1 MWSGDNSPLHDKI
14 SGESMKRC
22 FTLIMILLPLI
33 CLGIT
38 RQVALDG
45 SQAYTSIQTAINDA
59 VSGDMVLVYPGRYH
73 ENIDL
78 SNKSNIILAS
88 LEYTSADTTY
98 ISTTII
104 DGSGGNSSTI
114 LCYENTNNCTIS
126 GLSITGGQGYDFYS
140 GASPYQIFG
149 GGIFIYTNNTVILR
163 NLNIYENTTSW
174 GGGVTI
180 LASNSVSLSGVNI
193 YDNSAR
199 YRGGGLAIGSGNSAT
214 PNIIFD
220 PINRCSIYN
229 NFAQWG
235 MDIDWYFINSGTA
248 AVYLKK
254 FTVPQWEKYYA
265 SYYESTYPPSPYVVF
280 DIQESY
286 LQPLDADLYVSPT
299 GDDGNDGL
307 SPATPIRT
315 PSRAMQ
321 RIASNPQQPR
331 TVHLLA
337 GEHHNLIG
345 GEYIPVAIKDYTTLQ
360 GVSEAETR
368 LYGENMLEGTG
379 VVSMGIESYGVALKG
394 LSITTSRASAIFSWG
409 VHECLIE
416 NVSIV
421 NSSVDRWLFAMGYRT
436 STFTLKNITMDN
448 NTGYLSEF
456 GLNLK
461 GLLIT
466 LDNITMTNNRTEGL
480 PAAESDRHCGG
491 FDIDIFDK
499 LVVRNSKFVNNT
511 HYSEDGTANFRV
523 SGWGMEPT
531 AKAEFDNCLFADN
544 HTYGGARDINL
555 FFLLESTLTNC
566 TFANNIGS
574 YPALILFD
582 SPSNRIVNCLF
593 SNNSAQYE
601 IKAVANTLI
610 ENCLFTRT
618 NNIYQTYNGMPLNWG
633 LNNITGTDPLFV
645 GTDPTSPTS
654 YYLCADD
661 VNGYSPAIDAGTM
674 DTSILPLGYTI
685 PAYDAFGNNRL
696 YGNGIDIGCYE
707 SQGYTGVEDDELTAI
722 DTLQLSNYPNPFNPT
737 TTIRY
742 TVPKDGDVRLCI
754 YNTRGQLV
762 TTLVNERKDKGSY
775 TIVWNGKDNNGKA
788 ASSGVYFTR
797 ILSNGKTH
805 TSKMLMVK

>member
-1 MWSGDNSPLHDKI
+1 
-14 SGESMKRC
+14 MKRC
-22 FTLIMILLPLI
+22 FTLVLILLPLI
-33 CLGIT
+33 CLSVT

-59 VSGDMVLVYPGRYH
+59 VSGDMVLVHPGRYI
-73 ENIDL
+73 ENVNL
-78 SNKSNIILAS
+78 SNKSNIVLAS
-88 LEYTSADTTY
+88 LEYTAADTSY
-98 ISTTII
+98 ISSTII
-104 DGSGGNSSTI
+104 DGSNGNSSTI
-114 LCYENTNNCTIS
+114 LCYENVLNCTIR
-126 GLSITGGQGYDFYS
+126 GFTITGGKGYDYYNGS
-140 GASPYQIFG
+140 SPTQIFG
-149 GGIFIYTNNTVILR
+149 GGIFIYLNCNVSLS
-163 NLNIYENTTSW
+163 NLNIRNNSSSI
-174 GGGVTI
+174 GGGVAV
-180 LASNSVSLSGVNI
+180 LASNTVNMSNVNI
-193 YDNSAR
+193 YDNVAK
-199 YRGGGLAIGSGNSAT
+199 YRGGGLSLGSNQTYT
-214 PNIIFD
+214 PHINFD
-220 PINRCSIYN
+220 QENRCSIYN

-235 MDIDWYFINSGTA
+235 MDINWYFINSGTID
-248 AVYLKK
+248 VYLKM

-265 SYYESTYPPSPYVVF
+265 SYYESTYPPSPYTVF
-280 DIQESY
+280 DIQEAY
-286 LQPLDADLYVSPT
+286 LQPIDADLYVSPH
-299 GDDGNDGL
+299 GDDGNSGL
-307 SPATPIRT
+307 SPATALKT

-321 RIASNPQQPR
+321 RIASNPDNPR
-331 TVHLLA
+331 TVHLLG

-345 GEYIPVAIKDYTTLQ
+345 GEYIPIAIKDYTTLQ

-379 VVSMGIESYGVALKG
+379 VVSMGIESYGMALKD
-394 LSITTSRASAIFSWG
+394 LTITTSHASAIFSWG
-409 VHECLIE
+409 VHDCLIE

-466 LDNITMTNNRTEGL
+466 LDNITMTNNRTQGL

-566 TFANNIGS
+566 TFANNVGS

-582 SPSNRIVNCLF
+582 PLSNRIVNCLF
-593 SNNSAQYE
+593 SNNNAQYE
-601 IKAVANTLI
+601 IKAVTNTLI

-633 LNNITGTDPLFV
+633 SNNITGVDPLFV
-645 GTDPTSPTS
+645 GSDPSLPTS

-661 VNGYSPAIDAGTM
+661 INGYSPAIDAGTS
-674 DTSILPLGYTI
+674 DISILPLGYTI
-685 PAYDAFGNNRL
+685 PPYDAFGNNRL

-722 DTLQLSNYPNPFNPT
+722 DRLQLSNYPNPFNPT

-742 TVPKDGDVRLCI
+742 TVPKDGNVNICI

-775 TIVWNGKDNNGKA
+775 TIVWNGKDNNGNA

-797 ILSNGKTH
+797 ILSNGKSH
-805 TSKMLMVK
+805 TSKMLMMK

>member
-1 MWSGDNSPLHDKI
+1 
-14 SGESMKRC
+14 MKRC
-22 FTLIMILLPLI
+22 FTLVLILLPLI
-33 CLGIT
+33 CLSVT

-59 VSGDMVLVYPGRYH
+59 VSGDMVLVHPGRYI
-73 ENIDL
+73 ENVNL
-78 SNKSNIILAS
+78 SNKSNIVLAS
-88 LEYTSADTTY
+88 LEYTAADTSY
-98 ISTTII
+98 ISSTII
-104 DGSGGNSSTI
+104 DGSNGNSSTI
-114 LCYENTNNCTIS
+114 LCYENVLNCTIR
-126 GLSITGGQGYDFYS
+126 GFTITGGKGYDYYNGS
-140 GASPYQIFG
+140 SPTQIFG
-149 GGIFIYTNNTVILR
+149 GGIFIYLNCNVSLS
-163 NLNIYENTTSW
+163 NLNIRNNSSSI
-174 GGGVTI
+174 GGGVAV
-180 LASNSVSLSGVNI
+180 LASNTVNMSNVNI
-193 YDNSAR
+193 YDNVAK
-199 YRGGGLAIGSGNSAT
+199 YRGGGLSLGSNQTYT
-214 PNIIFD
+214 PHINFD
-220 PINRCSIYN
+220 QENRCSIYN

-235 MDIDWYFINSGTA
+235 MDINWYFINSGTID
-248 AVYLKK
+248 VYLKM

-265 SYYESTYPPSPYVVF
+265 SYYESTYPPSPYTVF
-280 DIQESY
+280 DIQEAY
-286 LQPLDADLYVSPT
+286 LQPIDADLYVSPH
-299 GDDGNDGL
+299 GDDGNSGL
-307 SPATPIRT
+307 SPATALKT

-321 RIASNPQQPR
+321 RIASNPDNPR
-331 TVHLLA
+331 TVHLLG

-345 GEYIPVAIKDYTTLQ
+345 GEYIPIAIKDYTTLQ

-379 VVSMGIESYGVALKG
+379 VVSMGIESYGMALKD
-394 LSITTSRASAIFSWG
+394 LTITTSHASAIFSWG
-409 VHECLIE
+409 VHDCLIE
-416 NVSIV
+416 NVSIL

-436 STFTLKNITMDN
+436 STFTLKNITMNN

-466 LDNITMTNNRTEGL
+466 LDNITMTNNRTQGL

-566 TFANNIGS
+566 TFANNVGS

-582 SPSNRIVNCLF
+582 PLSNRIVNCLF
-593 SNNSAQYE
+593 SNNNAQYE

-633 LNNITGTDPLFV
+633 SNNITGVDPLFV
-645 GTDPTSPTS
+645 GSDPSLPTS

-661 VNGYSPAIDAGTM
+661 INGYSPAIDAGTS
-674 DTSILPLGYTI
+674 DISILPLGYTI
-685 PAYDAFGNNRL
+685 PPYDAFGNNRL

-722 DTLQLSNYPNPFNPT
+722 DRLQLSNYPNPFNPT

-742 TVPKDGDVRLCI
+742 TVPKDGNVNICI

-775 TIVWNGKDNNGKA
+775 TIVWNGKDNNGNA

-797 ILSNGKTH
+797 ILSNGKSH
-805 TSKMLMVK
+805 TSKMLMMK

>member
-1 MWSGDNSPLHDKI
+1 
-14 SGESMKRC
+14 MKH
-22 FTLIMILLPLI
+22 LITMGLILLPLI
-33 CLGIT
+33 AFGIT
-38 RQVALDG
+38 RNVALDG
-45 SQAYTSIQTAINDA
+45 SQTYTTIQAALSDAI
-59 VSGDMVLVYPGRYH
+59 SGDVVLVHPGRYI
-73 ENIDL
+73 ENIIL
-78 SNKSNIILAS
+78 SNKSNIVLAS
-88 LEYTSADTTY
+88 LEYTTADTSY

-104 DGSGGNSSTI
+104 DGSNGNSSTI
-114 LCYENTNNCTIS
+114 LCYENALYCTIR
-126 GLSITGGQGYDFYS
+126 GFTITGGQGYDYYNGS
-140 GASPYQIFG
+140 SPTQIFG
-149 GGIFIYTNNTVILR
+149 GGIFIYLNCNVSLS
-163 NLNIYENTTSW
+163 NLNIRNNCSSV
-174 GGGVTI
+174 GGGVAV
-180 LASNSVSLSGVNI
+180 LASNTVNMSNVNI
-193 YDNSAR
+193 FDNVAK
-199 YRGGGLAIGSGNSAT
+199 YRGGGLLLGSNHTYT
-214 PNIIFD
+214 PQINFD
-220 PINRCSIYN
+220 QENRCSIYN

-235 MDIDWYFINSGTA
+235 MDIDWYFINSGTIE
-248 AVYLKK
+248 VYLKK

-265 SYYESTYPPSPYVVF
+265 SYYESTYPPSPYAVF
-280 DIQESY
+280 DVQEAF
-286 LQPLDADLYVSPT
+286 LQPIDADLFVSPN
-299 GDDGNDGL
+299 GDDGSSGV
-307 SPATPIRT
+307 SPATALKT

-321 RIASNPQQPR
+321 RIASNPDNPR

-337 GEHHNLIG
+337 GVHHNLFG
-345 GEYIPVAIKDYTTLQ
+345 GEYIPISIKDYCTLK
-360 GVSEAETR
+360 GISETDTR
-368 LYGENMLEGTG
+368 LYGENMIEGTG
-379 VVSMGIESYGVALKG
+379 VVSMGIEGYGMALKD
-394 LSITTSRASAIFSWG
+394 LSITTSHASAMFSWG
-409 VHECLIE
+409 VHDCLIE

-466 LDNITMTNNRTEGL
+466 LDNITMTNNRTQGL

-566 TFANNIGS
+566 TFANNVGS

-582 SPSNRIVNCLF
+582 PLSNWIVNCLF
-593 SNNSAQYE
+593 SNNNAQYE

-633 LNNITGTDPLFV
+633 SNNITGVDPLFV
-645 GTDPTSPTS
+645 GSDPSLPTS

-661 VNGYSPAIDAGTM
+661 VNGYSPAIDAGT
-674 DTSILPLGYTI
+674 SNPAILPLGYTI
-685 PAYDAFGNNRL
+685 PPYDAFGNNRL

-722 DTLQLSNYPNPFNPT
+722 DRLQLSNYPNPFNPT

-742 TVPKDGDVRLCI
+742 TVPKDGDVRLSI

-762 TTLVNERKDKGSY
+762 TILVNERKDKGSY
-775 TIVWNGKDNNGKA
+775 TIVWNGKDNNGIA

-797 ILSNGKTH
+797 ILSNGKSH
-805 TSKMLMVK
+805 TSKMLMMK